1 MTIARRKILGLFAA
15 GGAASTLAACGGGG
29 DVYVDG
35 GYVPPPLPARS
46 MWLLNLNPEFA
57 SSDVS
62 FGTANVSSA
71 LQFPGITTPFVAEYG
86 SYTLSIRKANGVS
99 QDFPG
104 VGVDANSP
112 SMFVF
117 YRRFASTRLG
127 SSPLVPGITNYF
139 DSTVPLDVDLFD
151 DAGGVQL
158 IDALAFEGSAR
169 QTSPLTRN
177 CTLRLYAAGSSVLVY
192 DSGLQARTD
201 SILIFPR
208 FPASLSRS
216 GEVAVV
222 GLNYNVNSAN
232 AVIWTNILG

>member
-1 MTIARRKILGLFAA
+1 MSIDRRKILGLFAA
-15 GGAASTLAACGGGG
+15 GAATSLAGCGGG

-35 GYVPPPLPARS
+35 GSPPLVRS

-62 FGTANVSSA
+62 FGAVSIA
-71 LQFPGITTPFVAEYG
+71 APLPFPGLTSRFDAEYG
-86 SYTLSIRKANGVS
+86 LYTLSLRNRANGVT
-99 QDFPG
+99 QNFDNVP
-104 VGVDANSP
+104 VDDTST

-127 SSPLVPGITNYF
+127 ASPLVPGITNYF
-139 DSTVPLDVDLFD
+139 DSTVGLDVDLFD
-151 DAGGVQL
+151 DTGGVQL
-158 IDALAFEGSAR
+158 LDALAFEGSAA
-169 QTSPLTRN
+169 QTSRSAN

-208 FPASLSRS
+208 FPAASTRS
-216 GEVAVV
+216 GEIAVV
-222 GLNYNVNSAN
+222 GLNYSFNSAS
-232 AVIWTNILG
+232 AVSWSNILG

>member
-15 GGAASTLAACGGGG
+15 GATTTLAACGGGG
-29 DVYVDG
+29 DIYVDG
-35 GYVPPPLPARS
+35 GYVAPPPTRS

-62 FGTANVSSA
+62 FGAANVSSG
-71 LQFPGITTPFVAEYG
+71 LQFPGVTTPFVAEYG
-86 SYTLSIRKANGVS
+86 GYALSIRNRSNGVT
-99 QDFPG
+99 QDFTG
-104 VGVDANSP
+104 IAVDSNSP
-112 SMFVF
+112 SLFVF

-208 FPASLSRS
+208 FPASSSRS
-216 GEVAVV
+216 GEIAVV
-222 GLNYNVNSAN
+222 GLNYNGNSAS
-232 AVIWTNILG
+232 AVIWPNILG

>member
-1 MTIARRKILGLFAA
+1 MTIARRTILGLFAA
-15 GGAASTLAACGGGG
+15 GAATTLAACGGGG

-35 GYVPPPLPARS
+35 GYVPPPPTRS

-57 SSDVS
+57 TSDVS
-62 FGTANVSSA
+62 FGAANVSSA

-86 SYTLSIRKANGVS
+86 SYPLSIRNRSSGVS

-104 VGVDANSP
+104 IAVDGNSP
-112 SMFVF
+112 SLFVF

-127 SSPLVPGITNYF
+127 SSPLVPGVTNYF
-139 DSTVPLDVDLFD
+139 DSAVPLDVDLFD

-158 IDALAFEGSAR
+158 IDALAFEGNAR

-177 CTLRLYAAGSSVLVY
+177 CTLRLYAAGSPVLVY

-201 SILIFPR
+201 SVLIFPR
-208 FPASLSRS
+208 FPASSSRS

-222 GLNYNVNSAN
+222 GLNYNVNSAS
-232 AVIWTNILG
+232 AVIWPNILG

>member
-35 GYVPPPLPARS
+35 GYVPPPPARS

-62 FGTANVSSA
+62 FGAANVSSA
-71 LQFPGITTPFVAEYG
+71 LQFPGITTAFVAEYG

-117 YRRFASTRLG
+117 YRRFASTRL
-127 SSPLVPGITNYF
+127 
-139 DSTVPLDVDLFD
+139 D
-151 DAGGVQL
+151 
-158 IDALAFEGSAR
+158 R
-169 QTSPLTRN
+169 K
-177 CTLRLYAAGSSVLVY
+177 SVV
-192 DSGLQARTD
+192 
-201 SILIFPR
+201 
-208 FPASLSRS
+208 
-216 GEVAVV
+216 
-222 GLNYNVNSAN
+222 
-232 AVIWTNILG
+232 